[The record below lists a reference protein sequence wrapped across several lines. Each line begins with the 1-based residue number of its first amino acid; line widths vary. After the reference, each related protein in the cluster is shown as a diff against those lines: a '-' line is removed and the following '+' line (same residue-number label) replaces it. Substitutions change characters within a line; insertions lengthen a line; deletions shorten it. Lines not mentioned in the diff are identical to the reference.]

1 MINAHVATAIVLAAS
16 VSLPLVSAVA
26 DGLPAEK
33 GLDGKVVLPSLKCTR
48 ASHRYRVEEA
58 AEFLVDAVQSGIA
71 VEVKFC
77 RIGREPLESVITTT
91 PARVSFSLGKPGF
104 IRCRAKRLDGLGT
117 EVSVGAAF
125 EPERLK
131 PSLPPPDDYDQ
142 FWDNAFKELE
152 RIPAD
157 YVKRRIAPGVY
168 AVSCNTV
175 NGKRQYGFLRLPE
188 GAGPYPLKVRVG
200 GGEAYFTEE
209 SALSGGTPTT
219 SASLMIHLPPYEPA
233 ERDGK
238 AHHEKWLRDHG
249 LKRFI
254 FENIDNEP
262 RDLYF
267 YPCILG
273 GCRLIDFAVKESSI
287 DHSRISYQGSSHGG
301 GFGVYL
307 TAFSPHI
314 KAAFCGV
321 PNFGNLSGPVEG
333 RPIGIS
339 DGPFQKEWRKLRYF
353 DAAYCA
359 RRISVPVFMSVG
371 FVDDAVAPD
380 SVYTIYNEL
389 RGPKFMFDK
398 VDYGHGGGPAEYKA
412 VCAAW
417 IDNVLNF
424 LILPP
429 CSGH

>member
-1 MINAHVATAIVLAAS
+1 MWYNTRIMKTKKLLVAAVSITAATICA
-16 VSLPLVSAVA
+16 A
-26 DGLPAEK
+26 DGGDAQLTME
-33 GLDGKVVLPSLKCTR
+33 CTR
-48 ASHRYRVEEA
+48 ASHRYRIEET
-58 AEFLVDAVQSGIA
+58 AEFLVQTPQPGAS

-77 RIGREPLESVITTT
+77 RVGKEPLESIVTTT

-104 IRCRAKRLDGLGT
+104 IRCWAKRRDGVGQ

-142 FWDNAFKELE
+142 FWENAFKELE
-152 RIPAD
+152 AIPAD
-157 YVKRRIAPGVY
+157 YVKRPIAKGVY

-188 GAGPYPLKVRVG
+188 GPGPYPLRIWVN
-200 GGEAYFTEE
+200 GGEAYIV
-209 SALSGGTPTT
+209 AQNAISGGTPTT
-219 SASLMIHLPPYEPA
+219 AASLAIHLPPYEPA

-238 AHHEKWLRDHG
+238 EHHAKWLKEHN

-254 FENIDNEP
+254 FENIDKEP

-273 GCRLIDFAVKESSI
+273 GCRLIDFAAKEPSI
-287 DHSRISYQGSSHGG
+287 DHARISYSGASHGG
-301 GFGVYL
+301 GFGVYY

-359 RRISVPVFMSVG
+359 RRITVPVFMSVG
-371 FVDDAVAPD
+371 FVDGAVAPD

-398 VDYGHGGGPAEYKA
+398 VNYGHGGGPSEYRP
-412 VCAAW
+412 VYTTW
-417 IDNVLNF
+417 LENVLK
-424 LILPP
+424 
-429 CSGH
+429 